1 MTAKRIVAAIAGGV
15 LVGIAG
21 AAVAA
26 NLVGS
31 KQSDFFTGGKHQFYV
46 WCAGGSDYTA
56 TASGRNAEDAQMKLY
71 NASKAHGRM
80 TCWPVWQGRVPA

>member
-1 MTAKRIVAAIAGGV
+1 MTAKRIAAAIAGGV

-26 NLVGS
+26 NVVGS
-31 KQSDFFTGGKHQFYV
+31 KQSDFFRGGKHQFYV
-46 WCAGGSDYTA
+46 WCAGGSDYMA
-56 TASGRNAEDAQMKLY
+56 TANGNNAEDAQMKLY
-71 NASKAHGRM
+71 NANKAHGRM